1 MTDAEKEEMQYQISK
16 ILEHSNTILMQALTN
31 EMEEA
36 AKKIAIEKKMNMV
49 FFKDSVHFG
58 GTDITDDV
66 LKFLK

>member
-1 MTDAEKEEMQYQISK
+1 
-16 ILEHSNTILMQALTN
+16 
-31 EMEEA
+31 
-36 AKKIAIEKKMNMV
+36 MNMV